1 MQKPSDPR
9 REVLTGLL
17 GLGSQSS
24 RKSYYPELLARLED
38 LEAERNRYKWLFENA
53 LHGIFQAGLD
63 QGFLSVN
70 RALAR
75 MLGYPDAQAVIAGH
89 DKGWAA
95 VFVDGDQELQAIT
108 RALLSQG
115 ELAGYETRLVRADG
129 RHLDVRINMLLR
141 PDAQGP
147 VVEGFVAD
155 ITERKNAQAS
165 MQRLNED
172 LERRVQAR
180 TQELEALNTDLRH
193 QIIERERVQRAL
205 REARDAA
212 EQANTSKDRY
222 LAAASHDLLQPM
234 NAARLLMS
242 TLRER
247 TLPAD
252 EAQLVERSHCALES
266 AEDMLTDLLDIARL
280 DQSNV
285 KPELGNYSLAELI
298 EPLVAEFQG
307 LADLNGI
314 RLRMH
319 PSDCAVHTDYRLFS
333 RILRNLLSNAIR
345 YTDRGGVLIGA
356 RRQGGRLE
364 IQVWDTG
371 RGIPVEQFRA
381 IFKEFNQLSQSANLP
396 QSDLQGKR
404 KGVGLGLAIV
414 ERIATL
420 LEAGVT
426 VRSRVGRGSVF
437 SVSVPLATMAP
448 AAPLPSARVL
458 EQLVAPLQGRLLLV
472 IDNEQIILDSM
483 RDLLE
488 QWGANVRVAV
498 HHEAALEQLGGSVPD
513 AVLVDYHLD
522 EGRNGCDAV
531 SSLREHWQQVV
542 PAIMITADRSEHCQQ
557 TLRELGIPVLGK
569 PLKAAKLRAM
579 LGQMLKE

>member
-63 QGFLSVN
+63 QGLLSVN

-75 MLGYPDAQAVIAGH
+75 MLAYSDAQALLNSHQGS
-89 DKGWAA
+89 WAA
-95 VFVDGDQELQAIT
+95 IFVGGEDEFQTIGLT
-108 RALLSQG
+108 LTSQG
-115 ELAGYETRLVRADG
+115 ELAGYETRLLRADG
-129 RHLDVRINMLLR
+129 QSLDVRINMLLR
-141 PDAQGP
+141 PDVEGP
-147 VVEGFVAD
+147 VVEAFVAD
-155 ITERKNAQAS
+155 ITERKSAQAS

-180 TQELEALNTDLRH
+180 TQELEALNANLRYEIIQREKVQLDLRD
-193 QIIERERVQRAL
+193 
-205 REARDAA
+205 ARDAA
-212 EQANTSKDRY
+212 EHANASKDRY

-242 TLRER
+242 TLRDR
-247 TLPAD
+247 TMPAA
-252 EAQLVERSHCALES
+252 EAQLVERSHSALES

-285 KPELGNYSLAELI
+285 NPELGNYSLAELI

-307 LADLNGI
+307 LAEVNGVE
-314 RLRMH
+314 LRMH
-319 PSDCAVHTDYRLFS
+319 PTVWAIHTDYRLLS
-333 RILRNLLSNAIR
+333 RIVRNLLSNAIR
-345 YTDRGGVLIGA
+345 YTDQGGVLIGA
-356 RRQGGRLE
+356 RRRGDRVD

-371 RGIPVEQFRA
+371 RGIPAAQFGA
-381 IFKEFNQLSQSANLP
+381 IFKEFNQLSPAADQQP
-396 QSDLQGKR
+396 DRHGKR

-420 LEAGVT
+420 LAARVE

-437 SVSVPLATMAP
+437 SVGVPLATQAP
-448 AAPLPSARVL
+448 ALPLPSSGIL
-458 EQLVAPLQGRLLLV
+458 ERLAEPLQGRLLLV
-472 IDNEQIILDSM
+472 IDNEHIILEGM
-483 RDLLE
+483 CDLLE
-488 QWGANVRVAV
+488 QWGANVRVGV
-498 HHEAALEQLGGSVPD
+498 DVESALGQLGGSVPD
-513 AVLVDYHLD
+513 AILVDYHLD
-522 EGRNGCDAV
+522 DGRNGCEAV
-531 SSLREHWQQVV
+531 SRLRSHWQRTV

-557 TLRELGIPVLGK
+557 ALRELGIPVLNK
-569 PLKAAKLRAM
+569 PLKAGKLRAM
-579 LGQMLKE
+579 LGQMLRA

>member
-63 QGFLSVN
+63 QGLLSVN

-75 MLGYPDAQAVIAGH
+75 MLAYSDAQALLNSHQGS
-89 DKGWAA
+89 WAA
-95 VFVDGDQELQAIT
+95 IFVGGEDEFQTIGLT
-108 RALLSQG
+108 LTSQG
-115 ELAGYETRLVRADG
+115 ELAGYETRLLRADG
-129 RHLDVRINMLLR
+129 QSLDVRINMLLR
-141 PDAQGP
+141 PDVEGP
-147 VVEGFVAD
+147 VVEAFVAD
-155 ITERKNAQAS
+155 ITERKSAQAS

-180 TQELEALNTDLRH
+180 TQELEALNANLRYE
-193 QIIERERVQRAL
+193 IIEREKVQLDL
-205 REARDAA
+205 RDARDAA
-212 EQANTSKDRY
+212 EHANASKDRY

-242 TLRER
+242 TLRDR
-247 TLPAD
+247 TMPAA
-252 EAQLVERSHCALES
+252 EAQLVERSHSALES

-285 KPELGNYSLAELI
+285 NPELGNYSLAELI

-307 LADLNGI
+307 LAEVNGVE
-314 RLRMH
+314 LRMH
-319 PSDCAVHTDYRLFS
+319 PTVWAIHTDYRLLS
-333 RILRNLLSNAIR
+333 RIVRNLLSNAIR
-345 YTDRGGVLIGA
+345 YTDQGGVLIGA
-356 RRQGGRLE
+356 RRRGDRVD

-371 RGIPVEQFRA
+371 RGIPAAQFGA
-381 IFKEFNQLSQSANLP
+381 IFKEFNQLSPAADQQP
-396 QSDLQGKR
+396 DRHGKR

-420 LEAGVT
+420 LAARVE

-437 SVSVPLATMAP
+437 SVGVPLATQAP
-448 AAPLPSARVL
+448 ALPLPSSGIL
-458 EQLVAPLQGRLLLV
+458 ERLAEPLQGRLLLV
-472 IDNEQIILDSM
+472 IDNEHIILEGM
-483 RDLLE
+483 CDLLE
-488 QWGANVRVAV
+488 QWGANVRVGV
-498 HHEAALEQLGGSVPD
+498 DVESALGQLGGSVPD
-513 AVLVDYHLD
+513 AILVDYHLD
-522 EGRNGCDAV
+522 DGRNGCEAV
-531 SSLREHWQQVV
+531 SRLRSHWQRTV

-557 TLRELGIPVLGK
+557 TLRELGIPVLNK
-569 PLKAAKLRAM
+569 PLKAGKLRAM
-579 LGQMLKE
+579 LGQMLRA

>member
-53 LHGIFQAGLD
+53 LHGIFQAGLG
-63 QGFLSVN
+63 QGFVSVN

-75 MLGYPDAQAVIAGH
+75 MLAYSDAQALLSRHQASWAGI
-89 DKGWAA
+89 
-95 VFVDGDQELQAIT
+95 FVGGENEFKTIHRTLM
-108 RALLSQG
+108 SQG
-115 ELAGYETRLVRADG
+115 ELAGYETRLLRADG
-129 RHLDVRINMLLR
+129 QQLDVRINMLLR
-141 PDAQGP
+141 PDAEGP
-147 VVEGFVAD
+147 VVEAFVAD
-155 ITERKNAQAS
+155 ITERKSAQAS

-172 LERRVQAR
+172 LERRVQTR
-180 TQELEALNTDLRH
+180 TQELEALNADLRYE
-193 QIIERERVQRAL
+193 IIEREKVQRAL
-205 REARDAA
+205 RDARDAA
-212 EQANTSKDRY
+212 EQANASKDRY

-247 TLPAD
+247 TMPAA
-252 EAQLVERSHCALES
+252 EAQLVERSHHALES

-298 EPLVAEFQG
+298 ESLVAEFQG
-307 LADLNGI
+307 LAEVNGVE
-314 RLRMH
+314 LRMH
-319 PSDCAVHTDYRLFS
+319 PAVWAVHTDYRLLS

-345 YTDRGGVLIGA
+345 YTDQGAVLIGA
-356 RRQGGRLE
+356 RRRGSRID

-371 RGIPVEQFRA
+371 RGIPAAQFGA
-381 IFKEFNQLSQSANLP
+381 IFKEFNQLSQAAGQQL
-396 QSDLQGKR
+396 DRQGKR

-420 LEAGVT
+420 LAARVE
-426 VRSRVGRGSVF
+426 VRSQVGRGSVF
-437 SVSVPLATMAP
+437 SVSVPLATQVP
-448 AAPLPSARVL
+448 AVPLPSAGIL
-458 EQLVAPLQGRLLLV
+458 ERLAEPLQGRLLLV

-483 RDLLE
+483 CDLLE

-498 HHEAALEQLGGSVPD
+498 DVESALGQLGGAVPD
-513 AVLVDYHLD
+513 AIMVDYHLD
-522 EGRNGCDAV
+522 NGCNGCDAV
-531 SSLREHWQQVV
+531 SRLRSHWQRAV

-557 TLRELGIPVLGK
+557 TLRELGIPVLNK
-569 PLKAAKLRAM
+569 PLKAGKLRAM
-579 LGQMLKE
+579 LGQMLKA

>member
-63 QGFLSVN
+63 QGLLSVN

-75 MLGYPDAQAVIAGH
+75 MLAYSDAQALLNSHQGS
-89 DKGWAA
+89 WAA
-95 VFVDGDQELQAIT
+95 IFVGGEDEFQTIGLT
-108 RALLSQG
+108 LTSQG
-115 ELAGYETRLVRADG
+115 ELAGYETRLLRADG
-129 RHLDVRINMLLR
+129 QSLDVRINMLLR
-141 PDAQGP
+141 PDVEGP
-147 VVEGFVAD
+147 VVEAFVAD

-180 TQELEALNTDLRH
+180 TQELEALNANLRYE
-193 QIIERERVQRAL
+193 IIEREKVQLDL
-205 REARDAA
+205 RDARDAA
-212 EQANTSKDRY
+212 EHANASKDRY

-242 TLRER
+242 TLRNR
-247 TLPAD
+247 TMPAA
-252 EAQLVERSHCALES
+252 EAQLVERSHSALES

-285 KPELGNYSLAELI
+285 NPELGNYSLAELI

-307 LADLNGI
+307 LAEVNGVE
-314 RLRMH
+314 LRMH
-319 PSDCAVHTDYRLFS
+319 PTVWAIHTDYRLLS
-333 RILRNLLSNAIR
+333 RIVRNLLSNAIR
-345 YTDRGGVLIGA
+345 YTDQGGVLIGA
-356 RRQGGRLE
+356 RRRGDRVD

-371 RGIPVEQFRA
+371 RGIPAAQFGA
-381 IFKEFNQLSQSANLP
+381 IFKEFNQLSPAADQQP
-396 QSDLQGKR
+396 DRHGKR

-420 LEAGVT
+420 LAARVE

-437 SVSVPLATMAP
+437 SVGVPLATQAP
-448 AAPLPSARVL
+448 ALPLPSSGIL
-458 EQLVAPLQGRLLLV
+458 ERLAEPLQGRLLLV
-472 IDNEQIILDSM
+472 IDNEQIILEGM
-483 RDLLE
+483 CDLLE
-488 QWGANVRVAV
+488 QWGANVRVGV
-498 HHEAALEQLGGSVPD
+498 DVESALGQLGGSVPD
-513 AVLVDYHLD
+513 AILVDYHLD
-522 EGRNGCDAV
+522 DGRNGCEAV
-531 SSLREHWQQVV
+531 SRLRSHWQRTV

-557 TLRELGIPVLGK
+557 TLRELGIPVLNK
-569 PLKAAKLRAM
+569 PLKAGKLRAM
-579 LGQMLKE
+579 LGQMLRA

>member
-63 QGFLSVN
+63 QGLLSVN

-75 MLGYPDAQAVIAGH
+75 MLAYSDAQALLNSHQGS
-89 DKGWAA
+89 WAA
-95 VFVDGDQELQAIT
+95 IFVGGEDEFQTIGLT
-108 RALLSQG
+108 LTSQG
-115 ELAGYETRLVRADG
+115 ELAGYETRLLRADG
-129 RHLDVRINMLLR
+129 QSLDVRINMLLR
-141 PDAQGP
+141 PDVEGP
-147 VVEGFVAD
+147 VVEAFVAD

-180 TQELEALNTDLRH
+180 TQELEALNANLRYE
-193 QIIERERVQRAL
+193 IIEREKVQLDL
-205 REARDAA
+205 RDARDAA
-212 EQANTSKDRY
+212 EHANASKDRY

-242 TLRER
+242 TLRDR
-247 TLPAD
+247 TMPAA
-252 EAQLVERSHCALES
+252 EAQLVERSHSALES

-285 KPELGNYSLAELI
+285 NPELGNYSLAELI

-307 LADLNGI
+307 LAEVNGVE
-314 RLRMH
+314 LRMH
-319 PSDCAVHTDYRLFS
+319 PTVWAIHTDYRLLS
-333 RILRNLLSNAIR
+333 RIVRNLLSNAIR
-345 YTDRGGVLIGA
+345 YTDQGGVLIGA
-356 RRQGGRLE
+356 RRRGDRVD

-371 RGIPVEQFRA
+371 RGIPAAQFGA
-381 IFKEFNQLSQSANLP
+381 IFKEFNQLSPAADQQP
-396 QSDLQGKR
+396 DRHGKR

-420 LEAGVT
+420 LAARVE

-437 SVSVPLATMAP
+437 SVGVPLATQAP
-448 AAPLPSARVL
+448 ALPLPSSGIL
-458 EQLVAPLQGRLLLV
+458 ERLAEPLQGRLLLV
-472 IDNEQIILDSM
+472 IDNEHIILEGM
-483 RDLLE
+483 CDLLE
-488 QWGANVRVAV
+488 QWGANVRVGV
-498 HHEAALEQLGGSVPD
+498 DVESALGQLGGSVPD
-513 AVLVDYHLD
+513 AILVDYHLD
-522 EGRNGCDAV
+522 DGRNGCEAV
-531 SSLREHWQQVV
+531 SRLRSHWQRTV

-557 TLRELGIPVLGK
+557 TLRELGIPVLNK
-569 PLKAAKLRAM
+569 PLKAGKLRAM
-579 LGQMLKE
+579 LGQMLRA

>member
-63 QGFLSVN
+63 QGLLSVN

-75 MLGYPDAQAVIAGH
+75 MLAYSDAQALLNSHQGS
-89 DKGWAA
+89 WAA
-95 VFVDGDQELQAIT
+95 IFVGGEDEFQTIGLT
-108 RALLSQG
+108 LTSQG
-115 ELAGYETRLVRADG
+115 ELAGYETRLLRADG
-129 RHLDVRINMLLR
+129 QSLDVRINMLLR
-141 PDAQGP
+141 PDVEGP
-147 VVEGFVAD
+147 VVEAFVAD

-180 TQELEALNTDLRH
+180 TQELEALNANLRYE
-193 QIIERERVQRAL
+193 IIEREKVQLDL
-205 REARDAA
+205 RDARDAA
-212 EQANTSKDRY
+212 EHANASKDRY

-242 TLRER
+242 TLRDR
-247 TLPAD
+247 TMPAA
-252 EAQLVERSHCALES
+252 EAQLVERSHSALES

-285 KPELGNYSLAELI
+285 NPELGNYSLAELI

-307 LADLNGI
+307 LAEVNGVE
-314 RLRMH
+314 LRMH
-319 PSDCAVHTDYRLFS
+319 PTVWAIHTDYRLLS
-333 RILRNLLSNAIR
+333 RIVRNLLSNAIR
-345 YTDRGGVLIGA
+345 YTDQGGVLIGA
-356 RRQGGRLE
+356 RRRGDRVD

-371 RGIPVEQFRA
+371 RGIPAAQFGA
-381 IFKEFNQLSQSANLP
+381 IFKEFNQLSPAADQQP
-396 QSDLQGKR
+396 DRHGKR

-420 LEAGVT
+420 LAARVE

-437 SVSVPLATMAP
+437 SVGVPLATQAP
-448 AAPLPSARVL
+448 ALPLPSSGIL
-458 EQLVAPLQGRLLLV
+458 ERLAEPLQGRLLLV
-472 IDNEQIILDSM
+472 IDNEQIILEGM
-483 RDLLE
+483 CDLLE
-488 QWGANVRVAV
+488 QWGANVRVGV
-498 HHEAALEQLGGSVPD
+498 DVESALGQLGGSVPD
-513 AVLVDYHLD
+513 AILVDYHLD
-522 EGRNGCDAV
+522 DGRNGCEAV
-531 SSLREHWQQVV
+531 SRLRSHWQRTV

-557 TLRELGIPVLGK
+557 TLRELGIPVLNK
-569 PLKAAKLRAM
+569 PLKAGKLRAM
-579 LGQMLKE
+579 LGQMLRA

>member
-63 QGFLSVN
+63 QGLLSVN

-75 MLGYPDAQAVIAGH
+75 MLAYSDAQALLNSHQGS
-89 DKGWAA
+89 WAA
-95 VFVDGDQELQAIT
+95 IFVGGEDEFQTIGLT
-108 RALLSQG
+108 LTSQG
-115 ELAGYETRLVRADG
+115 ELAGYETRLLRADG
-129 RHLDVRINMLLR
+129 QSLDVRINMLLR
-141 PDAQGP
+141 PDVEGP
-147 VVEGFVAD
+147 VVEAFVAD

-180 TQELEALNTDLRH
+180 TQELEALNANLRYE
-193 QIIERERVQRAL
+193 IIEREKVQLDL
-205 REARDAA
+205 RDARDAA
-212 EQANTSKDRY
+212 EHANASKDRY

-242 TLRER
+242 TLRDR
-247 TLPAD
+247 TMPAA
-252 EAQLVERSHCALES
+252 EAQLVERSHSALES
-266 AEDMLTDLLDIARL
+266 AEDMITDLLDIARL

-285 KPELGNYSLAELI
+285 NPELGNYSLAELI

-307 LADLNGI
+307 LAEVNGVE
-314 RLRMH
+314 LRMH
-319 PSDCAVHTDYRLFS
+319 PTVWAIHTDYRLLS
-333 RILRNLLSNAIR
+333 RIVRNLLSNAIR
-345 YTDRGGVLIGA
+345 YTDQGGVLIGA
-356 RRQGGRLE
+356 RRRGDRVD

-371 RGIPVEQFRA
+371 RGIPAAQFGA
-381 IFKEFNQLSQSANLP
+381 IFKEFNQLSPAADQQP
-396 QSDLQGKR
+396 DRHGKR

-420 LEAGVT
+420 LAARVE

-437 SVSVPLATMAP
+437 SVGVPLATQAP
-448 AAPLPSARVL
+448 ALPLPSSGIL
-458 EQLVAPLQGRLLLV
+458 ERLAEPLQGRLLLV
-472 IDNEQIILDSM
+472 IDNEHIILEGM
-483 RDLLE
+483 CDLLE
-488 QWGANVRVAV
+488 QWGANVRVGV
-498 HHEAALEQLGGSVPD
+498 DVESALGQLGGSVPD
-513 AVLVDYHLD
+513 AILVDYHLD
-522 EGRNGCDAV
+522 DGRNGCEAV
-531 SSLREHWQQVV
+531 SRLRSHWQRTV

-557 TLRELGIPVLGK
+557 TLRELGIPVLNK
-569 PLKAAKLRAM
+569 PLKAGKLRAM
-579 LGQMLKE
+579 LGQMLRA